1 MPSDPHQSH
10 LLIIK
15 DDMGERSLPLDQT
28 RYSIGRDPTCNIR
41 LISQFVSRHHATL
54 EQRFQPDGTFYYHIS
69 DGNFQGQPSANGLLI
84 NGRKL
89 RSRDLENKDEVIF
102 GPQVKVVYH
111 LLKRDGF
118 HTTPPDDLDIT
129 LINPGTADKFPEDYN
144 PLKDFKKVSEDEE
157 EDLGDPSEEDSDDPK
172 NL

>member
-1 MPSDPHQSH
+1 MPSDPHESH

-15 DDMGERSLPLDQT
+15 DDRGEQELRLDQT

-41 LISQFVSRHHATL
+41 LVSQFVSRHHATI
-54 EQRFQPDGTFYYHIS
+54 ERRTQPDGSFYYHIS

-102 GPQVKVVYH
+102 GPQVKVIYH
-111 LLKRDGF
+111 LLERAAF

-129 LINPGTADKFPEDYN
+129 LINPGTADQFPEDI
-144 PLKDFKKVSEDEE
+144 PEVPGDVDKEDVDK
-157 EDLGDPSEEDSDDPK
+157 EDLETPK
-172 NL
+172 DV

>member
-15 DDMGERSLPLDQT
+15 DDVGERSLPLEQT

-54 EQRFQPDGTFYYHIS
+54 EQRFHSDGSFYYHIS
-69 DGNFQGQPSANGLLI
+69 DGDSQGQPSANGLLI

-102 GPQVKVVYH
+102 GPHVQVVYY
-111 LLKRDGF
+111 LFKREGF
-118 HTTPPDDLDIT
+118 HTTPPDEFEDIT
-129 LINPGTADKFPEDYN
+129 LINPRTAGQLPEDYDQ
-144 PLKDFKKVSEDEE
+144 KDFKKVSDDGEE
-157 EDLGDPSEEDSDDPK
+157 EPEELKDL
-172 NL
+172 